1 MNLPATTPATTLDRQ
16 THSPA
21 ACAAIMFLHAA
32 TALHPGSGTALG
44 VIDLPVEREPH
55 TDWPLIPGTSLKGV
69 LRDALRESLREK
81 YPKRRDADRAPEVTE
96 IFGPPTDTAADHA
109 GALSLTDARILAFP
123 VRSMKGVFAWITC
136 TDVLTRFARDVRLTG
151 IGSSPPPAASPGSD
165 ECFVARGSPLEIAG
179 QSGLLLE
186 EFDFTAKAPPPDADT
201 FLKAVAGMAFADPT
215 RRDDFLKRVVILHPD
230 AFTHFVRHS
239 THVRA
244 RIALDYET
252 KTASDGALFYEEY
265 LPPETILYS
274 LLLATPGRGSAATPA
289 SEVIRSVRR
298 TVDSLPFLQIGAG
311 QTVGCGICT
320 VAFHPREEK
329 P

>member
-1 MNLPATTPATTLDRQ
+1 MNSPAATVDRQ
-16 THSPA
+16 TRSPA
-21 ACAAIMFLHAA
+21 ASAAIMFLHAA
-32 TALHPGSGTALG
+32 TALHPGSGAALG

-55 TDWPLIPGTSLKGV
+55 THWPLIPGTSLKGV
-69 LRDALRESLREK
+69 LRDALRESLCEK
-81 YPKRRDADRAPEVTE
+81 YPERSVADGAPEVTE
-96 IFGPPTDTAADHA
+96 IFGRPTSAAADHA

-136 TDVLTRFARDVRLTG
+136 SDVLARFARDARLAGVG
-151 IGSSPPPAASPGSD
+151 ISAPPSASPGSD
-165 ECFVARGSPLEIAG
+165 ECFVLQGSPLEIPNQH

-186 EFDFTAKAPPPDADT
+186 EFDFTAKASPQDVGA
-201 FLKAVAGMAFADPT
+201 FLKAVATMAFADPQ
-215 RRDDFLKRVVILHPD
+215 RRDEFLKRVVVLHPD

-244 RIALDYET
+244 RIALDYDT

-274 LLLATPGRGSAATPA
+274 LLLASPGRGKVATPA
-289 SEVIRSVRR
+289 PEVIRSIRR
-298 TVDSLPFLQIGAG
+298 TVDSLPFLQVGAG

-320 VAFHPREEK
+320 VTFHPREEK